1 MIRRQFC
8 LCHFVVGYLAVIII
22 SIVDAGDMNN
32 DECVYALN
40 VTAIF
45 LNSPISNMFG
55 TCVIYTFNLCHF
67 DYVLFFPVV
76 CSSSTTSA
84 SFHLFPA
91 FLCISHSLSSSLSLP
106 FPYLP
111 RPSPHSRSLNLNLSH
126 ILHSP
131 KKKPSSSPTHPK
143 PSTHSICFS
152 QCLRFILLIS
162 SSCDIAFAKH
172 FVCTFL
178 KARFCISF

>member
-1 MIRRQFC
+1 MSASMIRRQFC

-91 FLCISHSLSSSLSLP
+91 FLCISHSFLSIH

-111 RPSPHSRSLNLNLSH
+111 RPPPLTLGLWILIFPTSSIPLKKKTRQALPPTRNLPHIQFVSLNVYVSYSL
-126 ILHSP
+126 
-131 KKKPSSSPTHPK
+131 
-143 PSTHSICFS
+143 
-152 QCLRFILLIS
+152 
-162 SSCDIAFAKH
+162 
-172 FVCTFL
+172 
-178 KARFCISF
+178 